1 MYKECL
7 ILRYGVHEA
16 HDLSNSTKK
25 TNLSYYLPIQ
35 ALTQQRVFYIK

>member
-7 ILRYGVHEA
+7 TLRYGVHEA

-35 ALTQQRVFYIK
+35 ALTQQRVIYIK